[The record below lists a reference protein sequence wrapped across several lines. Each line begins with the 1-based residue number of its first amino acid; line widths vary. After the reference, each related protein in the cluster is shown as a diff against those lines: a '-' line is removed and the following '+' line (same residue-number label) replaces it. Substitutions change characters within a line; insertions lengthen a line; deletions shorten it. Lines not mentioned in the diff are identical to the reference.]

1 MLIKP
6 HLGSSLSQSVSKNI
20 FPCLLKMK
28 NFKKKQ
34 NIVFRINKTYNTKQ
48 KLKEKFKTQ
57 KEKLKLNKTFPQSR
71 KPLGCFQ

>member
-1 MLIKP
+1 MLA
-6 HLGSSLSQSVSKNI
+6 KNE
-20 FPCLLKMK
+20 K
-28 NFKKKQ
+28 FKKKAKYSL
-34 NIVFRINKTYNTKQ
+34 RINKTYNTKQ